1 MGGLTLFLIF
11 LALFAYLRVFNVS
24 IKSRS
29 DGLTQAIINVRLKHN
44 KLAVNY
50 IIRLYSYNKLAVN
63 YIIRLYSLIVRTIK
77 PALFSSL
84 KEECNLILTCF
95 LPKNPVAIL

>member
-50 IIRLYSYNKLAVN
+50 IIRLYS
-63 YIIRLYSLIVRTIK
+63 LIVRTIK

>member
-50 IIRLYSYNKLAVN
+50 IIRLYS
-63 YIIRLYSLIVRTIK
+63 LIVRTK